1 MYDVVNERQCSAFF
15 REITERSLVVII
27 RYDSLFMVQF
37 RRFSYRVPT
46 FDSLPKIVIKIG

>member
-1 MYDVVNERQCSAFF
+1 MYDVVNERQCNAFF
-15 REITERSLVVII
+15 REITERSLVII
-27 RYDSLFMVQF
+27 IPYDSLFMVQF